1 MTRILVVD
9 GDVGI
14 QELLKGYLEKE
25 GYDVKCA
32 STGEEGLEQMD
43 KRVAVVLLAIML
55 PDMHGLDVL
64 NRIRETSPS
73 TPVIIVTGLAEDT
86 VGLESM
92 KRGAVD
98 FVTKPIDLQHL
109 YYVIQFH
116 VLRGASAADA

>member
-1 MTRILVVD
+1 MASILVVD
-9 GDVGI
+9 GDVGV
-14 QELLKGYLEKE
+14 QKLLKEFLEKE

-32 STGEEGLEQMD
+32 STGEEGLGQMD
-43 KRVAVVLLAIML
+43 KGVAVVLLAIML
-55 PDMHGLDVL
+55 PDVHGLEVL

-98 FVTKPIDLQHL
+98 FVTKPIDLRHL

-116 VLRGASAADA
+116 VLRGDSAADA